1 MEFLKKMNIRTLHLF
16 IGVGLILLS
25 ILLVNF
31 LGFGGPSRGFGTMGE
46 SAMIPTMYTGTE
58 TLGAPTLS
66 ARNVSDSYMPP
77 IDGGYTA
84 GDVSEAFEV
93 KEYSAQIETRNLT
106 RDCDAVHAL
115 KTRTDVI
122 FEHANTYTHGCTF
135 TFKVKKGS
143 VDEVLALI
151 QNMDPRDL
159 TESTYTIKREV
170 DDYTSEITI
179 LENKLATLDKTLA
192 DAITSYENITAL
204 ATNRGDVEN
213 LAKIIESKLSII
225 ERLTLLRIETVNA
238 LERVERTKGEAL
250 DRLEY
255 TYFTVSVYE
264 NTFVDGDT
272 IRDSWKAAVRTFVQD
287 ANTLVQDISIGLL
300 GLFLLI
306 VKFAL
311 YFVILLITAR
321 VGWTFAEKIWHT
333 K

>member
-1 MEFLKKMNIRTLHLF
+1 MEFLKKLNIRTSHLF
-16 IGVGLILLS
+16 IGVGIVILAALILSVLGQRTPLGNFGMQS
-25 ILLVNF
+25 ESLVMPTTYSGMNAK
-31 LGFGGPSRGFGTMGE
+31 GTP
-46 SAMIPTMYTGTE
+46 A
-58 TLGAPTLS
+58 LS
-66 ARNVSDSYMPP
+66 ARNVADSYTPP
-77 IDGGYTA
+77 YDGGYTN

-106 RDCDAVHAL
+106 RDCDGVHAL
-115 KTRTDVI
+115 KARTDVI
-122 FEHANTYTHGCTF
+122 FEHANTYTHGCSF

-151 QNMDPRDL
+151 KNMDPRDL

-170 DDYTSEITI
+170 DDYTSQITI
-179 LENKLATLDKTLA
+179 LENKLATLDKTLT
-192 DAITSYENITAL
+192 DAMSSYENITTL

-225 ERLTLLRIETVNA
+225 ERLTMLRIETVNE
-238 LERVERTKGEAL
+238 LERMERTKGEAL

-300 GLFLLI
+300 GLFLTLF
-306 VKFAL
+306 KFAL

-321 VGWTFAEKIWHT
+321 VGWTFT
-333 K
+333 KKMWSVE